1 MGRETARGVDRLPGQ
16 TGRLFRP
23 LAHANTFVMLVA
35 ALLSIMFVPELRDWS
50 EPHQVGRQAS
60 ELCTIGLT

>member
-35 ALLSIMFVPELRDWS
+35 ALLSIMFVPEMRDWS
-50 EPHQVGRQAS
+50 EPHQVDKQISRH
-60 ELCTIGLT
+60 CTFGLK